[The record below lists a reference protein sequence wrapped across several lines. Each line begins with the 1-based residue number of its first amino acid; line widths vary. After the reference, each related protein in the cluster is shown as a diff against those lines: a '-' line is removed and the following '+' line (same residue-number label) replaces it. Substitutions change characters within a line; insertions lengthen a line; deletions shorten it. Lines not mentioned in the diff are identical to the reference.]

1 MEKRYLKLLAKE
13 YPTIESAASEIIN
26 LNAIQCLPKGTEY
39 FFSDLHGEYEAFIH
53 LLKSASGVIRTK
65 IDDLFGKTISKE
77 DRIHLAELIY
87 YPERQLNELSLEGE
101 ALEDWQRITIYRL
114 VQVCKKASS
123 KYTRSKVRKKMPTE
137 YAYILD
143 ELLHADE
150 GVDKEYYYQSII
162 QSIVDMGSTDNFIM
176 SICTLIQ
183 ELCIDRLHIIGDI
196 YDRGPRPDIIMNE
209 LEAFHDVDIQW
220 GNHDISWMGAAS
232 GNRALIANVIRMAI
246 HYNNFDLIEDG
257 YGISLRVLAT
267 FASEVY
273 QKDVCALFVPYVWDE
288 NKYAPVSLEL
298 AAKMHK
304 AITIIQFKLEGQLIE
319 NHPEYQMEDRMMLNH
334 IDYKRCIITINNKE
348 YELKD
353 SSFPTI
359 SPKNPFALTKEEEE
373 LMQILEGAFKHSKI
387 LHKHIRFLYSH
398 GSMYKCVNNNLLYHG
413 CIPMTVQGELEE
425 IKLDGKAYKGKE
437 YLDYLNIKVNE
448 AYFAKEGSKEKK
460 SACDFM
466 WYLWCGR
473 KSPLFGKSK
482 LACFEQ
488 YYLMDEAV
496 KKEVFNPYY
505 NLSQKEEICDLILE
519 DFHMDKNTAHI
530 INGHVPV
537 KIKDGESPI
546 KANGKL
552 FIIDG
557 GISKAYQSK
566 TGIAGYTLIYN
577 SRTLNLAEHKPF
589 VPNPK
594 EEFHKQT
601 PKVSIIER
609 MNPRVTVAKTDI
621 GRELQRQVEELQELI
636 AAYREGV
643 LKEII
648 R

>member
-1 MEKRYLKLLAKE
+1 MEKRYLELLAKE
-13 YPTIESAASEIIN
+13 YPNIEAAATEIIN

-65 IDDLFGKTISKE
+65 IDDLFGKTISKK
-77 DRIHLAELIY
+77 DRIQLAELIY
-87 YPERQLNELSLEGE
+87 YPERQLREITLEGE
-101 ALEDWQRITIYRL
+101 ALDDWQRITIYRL

-123 KYTRSKVRKKMPTE
+123 KYTRSKVRKKMPAE

-150 GVDKEYYYQSII
+150 SVDKEYYYQSII
-162 QSIVDMGSTDNFIM
+162 QSIIDMGSTDTFITA
-176 SICTLIQ
+176 ICTLIQ

-209 LEAFHDVDIQW
+209 LESFHDVDIQW

-232 GNRALIANVIRMAI
+232 GNRALIANVVRMAI

-257 YGISLRVLAT
+257 YGISLRALAT
-267 FASEVY
+267 FASDVY
-273 QKDVCALFVPYVWDE
+273 RKDVCALFVPYVWDE

-319 NHPEYQMEDRMMLNH
+319 KHPEYQMNDRALLGK
-334 IDYKRCIITINNKE
+334 IDYKKGVLCLDGKE

-353 SSFPTI
+353 TKFPTVN
-359 SPKNPFALTKEEEE
+359 PKKPFELTKEEEQLIE
-373 LMQILEGAFKHSKI
+373 ILEGAFKHSKI
-387 LHKHIRFLYSH
+387 LHKHIHFLYSH
-398 GSMYKCVNNNLLYHG
+398 GAMYKCVNNNLLYHG
-413 CIPMTVQGELEE
+413 CIPMTKDGKLEE
-425 IKLDGKAYKGKE
+425 VEFYGETYKGKDL
-437 YLDYLNIKVNE
+437 LDYLNDKVNE
-448 AYFAKEGSKEKK
+448 AYFGEEGSKEKEDA
-460 SACDFM
+460 SDFM
-466 WYLWCGR
+466 WYLWCGS
-473 KSPLFGKSK
+473 KSPVFGKSK

-488 YYLMDEAV
+488 YFLMEEEA
-496 KKEVFNPYY
+496 KKECYNPYY
-505 NLSQKEEICDLILE
+505 MLSSKEETCNLIFD
-519 DFHMDKNTAHI
+519 DFGMDKKSAHI

-537 KIKDGESPI
+537 KMKDGESPI

-552 FIIDG
+552 FVIDG

-589 VPNPK
+589 VSNPK
-594 EEFHKQT
+594 EELHKQT

-609 MNPRVTVAKTDI
+609 MNPRVTVANTDI
-621 GRELQRQVEELQELI
+621 GKELSKQVEDLQELI
-636 AAYREGV
+636 KAYKEGV
-643 LKEII
+643 IKEVF
-648 R
+648 

>member
-334 IDYKRCIITINNKE
+334 IDYKRGIITINNKE

-519 DFHMDKNTAHI
+519 DFHMDKNTTHI

>member
-1 MEKRYLKLLAKE
+1 MEKRYLELLAKE
-13 YPTIESAASEIIN
+13 YPNIEAAASEIIN

-87 YPERQLNELSLEGE
+87 YPERQLGEITLEGE

-123 KYTRSKVRKKMPTE
+123 KYTRSKVRKKMPPE

-150 GVDKEYYYQSII
+150 SVDKEYYYQSII
-162 QSIVDMGSTDNFIM
+162 QSIVDMGSTNNFIT

-209 LEAFHDVDIQW
+209 LETFHNVDIQW

-257 YGISLRVLAT
+257 YGISLRVLST
-267 FASEVY
+267 FASEIY
-273 QKDVCALFVPYVWDE
+273 KKDVCALFVPYVWDE

-319 NHPEYQMEDRMMLNH
+319 KHPEYHMEDRALLKQ
-334 IDYKRCIITINNKE
+334 IDYKRGILKLDNIE

-353 SSFPTI
+353 NYFPTI
-359 SPKNPFALTKEEEE
+359 SPKSPLELTEEEE
-373 LMQILEGAFKHSKI
+373 QLMQMLEGAFKHSKI
-387 LHKHIRFLYSH
+387 LHKHMRFLYSH

-413 CIPMTVQGELEE
+413 CIPMTESGELEE
-425 IKLDGKAYKGKE
+425 IILDGKVYKGKE
-437 YLDYLNIKVNE
+437 LLDCLNKKVND
-448 AYFAKEGSKEKK
+448 AYFAKENSEVKEK
-460 SACDFM
+460 ACDFM
-466 WYLWCGR
+466 WYLWCGSR
-473 KSPLFGKSK
+473 SPLFGKSK

-488 YYLMDEAV
+488 YYLMDEKA
-496 KKEVFNPYY
+496 KKEQFNPYY
-505 NLSQKEEICDLILE
+505 QLSQKEEICDLILE
-519 DFHMDKNTAHI
+519 DFHMDKKSAHI

-589 VPNPK
+589 VSNP
-594 EEFHKQT
+594 EEELHKQT
-601 PKVSIIER
+601 PKVRIIER
-609 MNPRVTVAKTDI
+609 MSPRVTVANTDI
-621 GRELQRQVEELQELI
+621 GKELGKQVEELQRLI
-636 AAYREGV
+636 EAYKEGTLREQ
-643 LKEII
+643 I
-648 R
+648 